1 MKSKKFWLGSLLAA
15 IGLCLLISI
24 PLYFIQSHASK
35 TKLLKDYNKQ
45 EQALTSDFATD
56 YQLPPKPINRKNQK
70 DDDLIGKLVI
80 PKISLEV
87 PIVEGTDQKA
97 LKKGAGH
104 LTTSVAAGENGTSV
118 IAAHNTTF
126 FHHIG
131 ELALKDTVQV
141 DTLSGTKTFEVY
153 ETKVVKTGDPI
164 YNTVTPSLV
173 LETCYPFDVGTE
185 TPYRY
190 LVFTKV
196 IN

>member
-45 EQALTSDFATD
+45 EQALTSDLATD